1 MVELFAEL
9 QPRGA
14 GPLAIWA
21 LLLEYYNTQLFSLF
35 ALLVL
40 IYSIRDE
47 SKKSVLLMIS
57 ILASSPAVQ
66 SYTRL
71 RSRNPLSIL
80 RGCRMLHHL
89 MVGTWTP
96 PGAIFTFEFDD
107 EKLTLKLIKRTAIP
121 ENEPIS
127 WMTFDVS
134 SIVRFGAPS

>member
-1 MVELFAEL
+1 VVELFAEL

-80 RGCRMLHHL
+80 PRLQDVTSFDGGDVDPARRHLHL
-89 MVGTWTP
+89 RIRRREVD
-96 PGAIFTFEFDD
+96 FEADQED
-107 EKLTLKLIKRTAIP
+107 SNPRK
-121 ENEPIS
+121 
-127 WMTFDVS
+127 
-134 SIVRFGAPS
+134 